1 MSGKITWKTAIKKV
15 LMEASSP
22 LHYSE
27 ITNTILKNK
36 YKLTLGATPKKT
48 VYTSLKRMLKKKD
61 ANISM
66 IETGIFIYNKSP

>member
-36 YKLTLGATPKKT
+36 YKPTHGATPKKT

-66 IETGIFIYNKSP
+66 IETGIFIYNKTL

>member
-1 MSGKITWKTAIKKV
+1 MSKKITWKTAIKKV

-27 ITNTILKNK
+27 ITNIILKKK
-36 YKLTLGATPKKT
+36 YKPTIGVTPKKT
-48 VYTSLKRMLKKKD
+48 VYTSLKRMLKNKE

-66 IETGIFIYNKSP
+66 IETGIFIYKKRP